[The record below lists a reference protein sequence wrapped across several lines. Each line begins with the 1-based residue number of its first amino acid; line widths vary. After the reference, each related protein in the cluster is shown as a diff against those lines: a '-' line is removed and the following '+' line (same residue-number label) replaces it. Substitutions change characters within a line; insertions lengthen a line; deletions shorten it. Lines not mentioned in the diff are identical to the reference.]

1 LNCRRVINDRVTLSK
16 RNQEIVRQAARE
28 AGDHLKG
35 RLPPCKFLKQRNS
48 YAHIWERLKARLG
61 RSYKDCD
68 DLELDKILSLIE
80 YYRNNPC

>member
-1 LNCRRVINDRVTLSK
+1 MALSPENIQIIRVK
-16 RNQEIVRQAARE
+16 AKE

-35 RLPPCKFLKQRNS
+35 KLPPCKFLKERNS

-68 DLELDKILSLIE
+68 DSEMPRILELIE
-80 YYRNNPC
+80 WYRNNPC

>member
-1 LNCRRVINDRVTLSK
+1 MGLGYNLNMSLSK
-16 RNQEIVRQAARE
+16 ENLEIVRLAARE

-35 RLPPCKFLKQRNS
+35 KLPPCKFLKERNS
-48 YAHIWERLKARLG
+48 HAHVWERLKSRLG

-68 DLELDKILSLIE
+68 DDQVGEILRLIE

>member
-1 LNCRRVINDRVTLSK
+1 MALSPENIQIIRVK
-16 RNQEIVRQAARE
+16 AKE

-35 RLPPCKFLKQRNS
+35 KLPPCKFLKQRNS

-68 DLELDKILSLIE
+68 DSEMPRILELIE
-80 YYRNNPC
+80 WYRNNPC

>member
-1 LNCRRVINDRVTLSK
+1 MKCMGLSK
-16 RNQEIVRQAARE
+16 ENQEIVRKAARE

-68 DLELDKILSLIE
+68 DLEMEKILQLIQ